1 LRLFSFERKQGAKV
15 QLRIADCGP
24 WFRMIADL
32 LGCLTADVKQR
43 LKTASICNPQAT
55 IRNGAA
61 PGIVIALETSHCI
74 HIARGL
80 ISAAEAL

>member
-15 QLRIADCGP
+15 RLRIADLLVRVR
-24 WFRMIADL
+24 RMESEDA
-32 LGCLTADVKQR
+32 KPR
-43 LKTASICNPQAT
+43 LKSSSIGNPQSA

-80 ISAAEAL
+80 ISATEAL